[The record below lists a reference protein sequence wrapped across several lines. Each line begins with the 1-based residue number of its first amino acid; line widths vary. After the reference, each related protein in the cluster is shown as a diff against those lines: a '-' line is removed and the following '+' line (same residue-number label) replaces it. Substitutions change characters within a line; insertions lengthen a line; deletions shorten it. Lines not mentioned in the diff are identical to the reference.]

1 MQVDG
6 SSNSG
11 QGGSGDDAVL
21 RKKATEAAQ
30 KFEAFFIKQMMSQMR
45 AGARTLASDDSPLK
59 NKVNEDM
66 LDMADGLVADS
77 LSQQRAFGIADLLL
91 RQILPP
97 AGPAHLSPAAARSP
111 SPSSTVRNGTEGT
124 TP

>member
-6 SSNSG
+6 QFNPG
-11 QGGSGDDAVL
+11 QGAHGPDGDDVRL

-45 AGARTLASDDSPLK
+45 AGARALAADDSPLK

-77 LSQQRAFGIADLLL
+77 LSNQRAFGIADLLL

-97 AGPAHLSPAAARSP
+97 ADLSPAAARSP
-111 SPSSTVRNGTEGT
+111 SSDKKISPGSEGT
-124 TP
+124 PP